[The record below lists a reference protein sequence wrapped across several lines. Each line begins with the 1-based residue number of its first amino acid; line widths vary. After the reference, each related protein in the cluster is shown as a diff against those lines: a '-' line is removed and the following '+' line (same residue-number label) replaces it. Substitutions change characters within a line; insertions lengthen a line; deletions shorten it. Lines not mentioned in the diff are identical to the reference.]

1 MAKAVKKAKKAETS
15 GKKPRQGRPTEERKV
30 AHSVNHPVRLDVLS
44 ILFERIASPNE
55 MANQLRV
62 ALGTVSFHV
71 TELVR
76 DGVIELVKTEQRRGA
91 IEHYYR
97 ACVKPEITAKEW
109 KAMPKATRRE
119 IARLALH
126 AIFADS
132 LSSLRQGKLAA
143 DDDMYVAWIPM
154 AVDDAGR
161 DKVTDLQAEMLER
174 LEEIKAEHEVPQ
186 TEDGDAAP
194 VRVAVTMWFERGGL
208 SRSMDPLP
216 TD

>member
-1 MAKAVKKAKKAETS
+1 MAKAVKKAKKSETS
-15 GKKPRQGRPTEERKV
+15 GRKPRQGRSTEERRV

-71 TELVR
+71 TELAR

-97 ACVKPEITAKEW
+97 ACVRPEVPAEEW
-109 KAMPKATRRE
+109 KSLPIAARRE
-119 IARLALH
+119 IARLALQ
-126 AIFADS
+126 AIIADS
-132 LSSLRQGKLAA
+132 LASLRQGKLAA

-154 AVDDAGR
+154 ALDEAGR
-161 DKVTDLQAEMLER
+161 EKVTELQAEILER

-186 TEDGDAAP
+186 AEDRDAAP

>member
-1 MAKAVKKAKKAETS
+1 MAKAVKKADTEEKA
-15 GKKPRQGRPTEERKV
+15 GKKRGGRATEERKV

-97 ACVKPEITAKEW
+97 ACVKPEITAEEW
-109 KAMPKATRRE
+109 KTMPKPTRRE

-154 AVDDAGR
+154 AVDEAGR
-161 DKVTDLQAEMLER
+161 DKVTDLQAEILER
-174 LEEIKAEHEVPQ
+174 LEEIKVEHEAPQ
-186 TEDGDAAP
+186 AEDESATP

-208 SRSMDPLP
+208 GRAMPPLP